1 MTGRAYYGRRSEKP
15 SAAGLRHRLPKE
27 AAAIE
32 ANPEEKRSTELERAG
47 KLRPIPLE
55 RLRRMGAARAIA
67 RREAREA
74 AAGSDAD
81 QTA

>member
-1 MTGRAYYGRRSEKP
+1 MRSDEED
-15 SAAGLRHRLPKE
+15 AAIN
-27 AAAIE
+27 AAIE
-32 ANPEEKRSTELERAG
+32 ADPEEKRSTELERAG

-55 RLRRMGAARAIA
+55 RLRRMGATRAIA

>member
-1 MTGRAYYGRRSEKP
+1 MAWQPGYTISDEED
-15 SAAGLRHRLPKE
+15 AAIN
-27 AAAIE
+27 AAIE
-32 ANPEEKRSTELERAG
+32 ADPEERRMRDARAAG
-47 KLRPIPLE
+47 KTRPIPLE
-55 RLRRMGAARAIA
+55 RLRRMGMTLAVA